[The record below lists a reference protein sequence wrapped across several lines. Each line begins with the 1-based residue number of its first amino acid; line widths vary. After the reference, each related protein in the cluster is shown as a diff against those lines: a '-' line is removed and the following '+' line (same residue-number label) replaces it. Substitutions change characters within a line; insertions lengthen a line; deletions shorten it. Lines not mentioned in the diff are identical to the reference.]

1 MLWQLPQLKRS
12 CDIWSVGVML
22 YWLMTL
28 GSSCDRL
35 YNGVCAT
42 LEFVCQCENSPRSR
56 RLPFGQAVQNGRVK
70 SLACFT
76 EF

>member
-1 MLWQLPQLKRS
+1 
-12 CDIWSVGVML
+12 ML

-35 YNGVCAT
+35 YNGVCATFRLDCCGTSNLAT

-70 SLACFT
+70 PLACFI